1 MSTGGWRYVAASV
14 IGTSHEKAGGTCQD
28 ANDCRIYALPSGE
41 PVFAAAVADGAG
53 SADCGGEGAARTCRA
68 LLSLMDEH
76 LGSGRT
82 IEEVTTDTVRSWITT
97 IQNLLEEDAKAVA
110 RERRDFAC
118 TILGLIAG
126 ECCTACLQVGDGVMV
141 LADSEEHAYGHVFW
155 PDRGEYA
162 NTTHFVT
169 EDNAIEHL
177 QFESV
182 KRRVMEA
189 ALLTDGLQAIALNY
203 QQRSAHEPFFKG
215 LFAPLRTAEEGC
227 SRELSDSLAAFLTSP
242 RVNEKTDDDK
252 TLVLASRTD
261 SDLALSASPNAT
273 DRTV

>member
-1 MSTGGWRYVAASV
+1 MGFGMSMGGWRYVAASV

-28 ANDCRIYALPSGE
+28 ANDCQIYALPAGE
-41 PVFAAAVADGAG
+41 KVLAAAVADGAG
-53 SADCGGEGAARTCRA
+53 SAVCGGEGAARACRA
-68 LLSLMDEH
+68 LLELMIEYLDSDRTVEQV
-76 LGSGRT
+76 T
-82 IEEVTTDTVRSWITT
+82 IETVKSWIVT
-97 IQNLLEEDAKAVA
+97 IQNLLGEEAEAVC

-118 TILGLIAG
+118 TILGLIVG
-126 ECCTACLQVGDGVMV
+126 ESCAVCLQVGDGVIV

-169 EDNAIEHL
+169 EDDVIEHL

-182 KRRVMEA
+182 KRRVVEA
-189 ALLTDGLQAIALNY
+189 ALLTDGLQTVALNY

-215 LFAPLRTAEEGC
+215 LFAPLQAVEEGC
-227 SRELSDSLAAFLTSP
+227 SRELSESLAAFLASP

-252 TLVLASRTD
+252 TLVLASRNN
-261 SDLALSASPNAT
+261 SDLAISAL
-273 DRTV
+273 

>member
-28 ANDCRIYALPSGE
+28 ANVCQIYASPAGE
-41 PVFAAAVADGAG
+41 KVLAASVADGAG
-53 SADCGGEGAARTCRA
+53 SAICGGEGAAKTSRA
-68 LLSLMDEH
+68 LLGFMNEH
-76 LGSGRT
+76 LNSGRT
-82 IEEVTTDTVRSWITT
+82 VEEVTSGTVRCWIIA
-97 IQNLLEEDAKAVA
+97 IQNLLEEEAKTVS

-118 TILGLIAG
+118 TILGLLVG
-126 ECCTACLQVGDGVMV
+126 ESCAACLQVGDGVIV

-169 EDNAIEHL
+169 EGDAIEHL

-182 KRRVMEA
+182 KRRVVEA
-189 ALLTDGLQAIALNY
+189 ALLTDGLQTIALNY
-203 QQRSAHEPFFKG
+203 QQRTAHEPFFKG

-227 SRELSDSLAAFLTSP
+227 SRELSESLAAFLSSP

-261 SDLALSASPNAT
+261 SGLALPA
-273 DRTV
+273 V

>member
-1 MSTGGWRYVAASV
+1 MSMGGWRYVAASV
-14 IGTSHEKAGGTCQD
+14 IGTSHEKAGGACQD

-41 PVFAAAVADGAG
+41 TVFAAAVADGAG
-53 SADCGGEGAARTCRA
+53 SAACGGEGAARTCRA
-68 LLSLMDEH
+68 LLGLMDEH
-76 LGSGRT
+76 LDSGRT
-82 IEEVTTDTVRSWITT
+82 VEQVTRDTVGSWITT
-97 IQNLLEEDAKAVA
+97 IQNLLEEEAKPVA

-126 ECCTACLQVGDGVMV
+126 ECCAACLQVGDGVIV
-141 LADSEEHAYGHVFW
+141 LADSEEPAYGHVFW

-169 EDNAIEHL
+169 EDDAIEHL
-177 QFESV
+177 QFESI
-182 KRRVMEA
+182 KRRVMDA
-189 ALLTDGLQAIALNY
+189 ALLTDGLQTIALNY

-227 SRELSDSLAAFLTSP
+227 SRDLSDSLAAFLTSP

-261 SDLALSASPNAT
+261 SVLAMPALSNAA
-273 DRTV
+273 DRTL